1 MTDFATIGRYEILEE
16 IGRGAMGVVYKA
28 RDPVMDRVVAVKTI
42 QTVALGG
49 PQGQQ
54 YRDRFYREAQAAARL
69 SHPGIVTVYDAG
81 EHDGMPY
88 LVMEFLRGRTLESAL
103 SAGERFSFD
112 RIAELGQQLADA
124 LGYAHR
130 NGVVHRDVKPAN
142 ILLTAPDP
150 QAPER
155 AKITDLGIAKLTASQ
170 ITTTGQLLGTPSFMP
185 PEQFIGIPVD
195 GRSDLFS
202 LGVILYWMATG
213 DKPFSGDT
221 ITAVSYKIVHAET
234 ISPRKLN
241 PLVPVGFE
249 AVIMKCLEKD
259 PARRYQTGE
268 ELAQDLATLRSGGTV
283 IASAPAVSAVA
294 GPSDITLMVG
304 DEGAPAMPVRPS
316 ASASSK
322 TPSVILSPSRSAG
335 AKDPKDSEGTPAATP
350 VAGARGRRPGR
361 AVRLTL
367 EVAGIVVLAAALA
380 STLIHRRAAPPAAA
394 PKPAASAMNRIPLP
408 TASGAPAPSPA
419 APSPGPAAA
428 TPSIPA
434 ATPPATPPPAAE
446 TKQPAPAAHELTE
459 EKKPRLTRA
468 EASRRAKPKLTLPV
482 LKPPL
487 TPAPVAKTP
496 LEVQP
501 PPKPASA
508 PAPAPKPAVTPPP
521 QPVLTPDTAAKLH
534 IDSGHLPESIGF
546 TVLMDGKPFFQ
557 HKAGE
562 GSSAE
567 PLLPPG
573 DHAFQVIAAG
583 AIKLGQSNSV
593 RGQFQAK
600 KKKTLRIELRDTATG
615 NTVKKDAK
623 LADGAA
629 DYVVTL
635 K

>member
-1 MTDFATIGRYEILEE
+1 MTDFTTIGRYEILDE

-42 QTVALGG
+42 QTVALTG

-81 EHDGMPY
+81 EQDGMPY
-88 LVMEFLRGRTLESAL
+88 LVMEYLRGRTLESAL
-103 SAGERFSFD
+103 AAGERFSFD
-112 RIAELGQQLADA
+112 RIAELGQQLAEA

-150 QAPER
+150 QTPER

-221 ITAVSYKIVHAET
+221 ITAVSYKIVHGET

-241 PLVPVGFE
+241 PLVPTGLETIV
-249 AVIMKCLEKD
+249 MKCLEKD

-268 ELAQDLATLRSGGTV
+268 DLAQDLAALRSGGIPV
-283 IASAPAVSAVA
+283 APAPAISTPA
-294 GPSDITLMVG
+294 GSSDITIMVG
-304 DEGAPAMPVRPS
+304 DEGGPAMPP
-316 ASASSK
+316 
-322 TPSVILSPSRSAG
+322 P
-335 AKDPKDSEGTPAATP
+335 PAPVVAQT
-350 VAGARGRRPGR
+350 VAGTTMRTAAGSPPPGPQAQPQVAETAPSPPHRRSGR
-361 AVRLTL
+361 AFRLSL
-367 EVAGIVVLAAALA
+367 EAVGIVVLGAAAA
-380 STLIHRRAAPPAAA
+380 GMWVHRRSDVRPAA
-394 PKPAASAMNRIPLP
+394 PKQVASAANSTPAVPPPGVPAASATTPGSAPVATTP
-408 TASGAPAPSPA
+408 T
-419 APSPGPAAA
+419 
-428 TPSIPA
+428 
-434 ATPPATPPPAAE
+434 TPPATPAEAPPPAPEATEPVTPPRESARE
-446 TKQPAPAAHELTE
+446 TKS
-459 EKKPRLTRA
+459 RA
-468 EASRRAKPKLTLPV
+468 SRKASARRAKAKLPV
-482 LKPPL
+482 LKPPI

-496 LEVQP
+496 IVVQP
-501 PPKPASA
+501 PPKLAST
-508 PAPAPKPAVTPPP
+508 PPPAPKPAAAPPP
-521 QPVLTPDTAAKLH
+521 QPALTPDTGAKLH
-534 IDSGHLPESIGF
+534 IDAGRLPESASF
-546 TVLMDGKPFFQ
+546 VVLMDGKPFFQ
-557 HKAGE
+557 RKAGQ
-562 GSSAE
+562 GSAE

-573 DHAFQVIAAG
+573 EHEFQVIAASG
-583 AIKLGQSNSV
+583 GVKLGQSNSV

-600 KKKTLRIELRDTATG
+600 KKKTLRVELRDNTTG

-623 LADGAA
+623 LADGSA
-629 DYVVTL
+629 DYVITL